1 MDFNFKSIKITSLLL
16 RVYGLGLVVGMPTLF
31 FLWPPGFQWG
41 SHPESYHDPLSPYV
55 FMLGCMYV
63 SLGIILLRSAKQPEK
78 HTSIIDYTII
88 SSILHGALMVVQ
100 SFIESHEFWHLAGD
114 VPLLFLMAIT
124 LIIWHPKNII
134 PTSTN

>member
-1 MDFNFKSIKITSLLL
+1 MNFNFRSIKITSLLL
-16 RVYGLGLVVGMPTLF
+16 RVYGLGLVVGLPVLF
-31 FLWPPGFQWG
+31 FLWPAGFQWG
-41 SHPESYHDPLSPYV
+41 SHPESYNDPLSPYA

-88 SSILHGALMVVQ
+88 SSILHGTLMTVQ
-100 SFIESHEFWHLAGD
+100 SFIEPHELCHLVGD

-124 LIIWHPKNII
+124 LIIWHPKRL
-134 PTSTN
+134 PPPS